1 MRGFL
6 ANRWRE
12 IVALL
17 GYGSLTAVYLRWLL
31 ALGRDHVLD
40 LGDSLFNLSVV
51 TWVADRV
58 PHALAGVWDAPWF
71 FPTRHA
77 LALSDHLIGA
87 GVAMA
92 ILRPIVGGEIP
103 AYNLIF
109 FLAFALSGWTAFLL
123 FRQLEL
129 SPRAAFFGGAIWT
142 FLPFRWDEAN
152 HLQVLLTAFVPLLL
166 LSFHRLLAEPNGR
179 RAALFVAVYAL
190 HLSGGTY
197 LAVMAHVPLAVL
209 AVLALPGLWRR
220 RGDHR
225 IWLALIPAALGCVAV
240 AGALLLPYRD
250 GLAQIRSEAD
260 YRIWGA
266 TAISLLQ
273 PSPTNWYGDIFP
285 PVLLRRE
292 NCLFVGFSGAFL
304 IPVGLWAWARDGAAG
319 AAPRR
324 RLSRFLL
331 GAVGAGLVAASVVLG
346 DARTWLGLQRAK
358 VPFGTVGLKG
368 YERPAH
374 LLVLGLALGLAA
386 SWESIAR
393 ARARRPLEVDL
404 LLASAV
410 ALLFAF
416 PVVFTHA
423 ASVLPGFSG
432 MRVPAR
438 FFVFASLGMAA
449 LAARGYAAVERW
461 AGGHRWARAL
471 PALLVALLAL
481 EAAPRDLGSQ
491 PLAARD
497 AQPEPATWLRQ
508 HDEVRA
514 VIFLPLPPSYEIDR
528 EIARMWSARAHGR
541 AIANGYSGTFPPEYR
556 RLQSAFSS
564 LPPAGEPA
572 LLAAQGISHLV
583 IDFREADASVQS
595 PLYHWLAD
603 REAAGWLRNVFEQD
617 GLLIYEIAARPG

>member
-197 LAVMAHVPLAVL
+197 LAVMAHVPLAT
-209 AVLALPGLWRR
+209 
-220 RGDHR
+220 
-225 IWLALIPAALGCVAV
+225 AA
-240 AGALLLPYRD
+240 
-250 GLAQIRSEAD
+250 
-260 YRIWGA
+260 
-266 TAISLLQ
+266 T
-273 PSPTNWYGDIFP
+273 
-285 PVLLRRE
+285 
-292 NCLFVGFSGAFL
+292 
-304 IPVGLWAWARDGAAG
+304 
-319 AAPRR
+319 
-324 RLSRFLL
+324 
-331 GAVGAGLVAASVVLG
+331 
-346 DARTWLGLQRAK
+346 
-358 VPFGTVGLKG
+358 
-368 YERPAH
+368 
-374 LLVLGLALGLAA
+374 
-386 SWESIAR
+386 
-393 ARARRPLEVDL
+393 
-404 LLASAV
+404 
-410 ALLFAF
+410 
-416 PVVFTHA
+416 
-423 ASVLPGFSG
+423 
-432 MRVPAR
+432 
-438 FFVFASLGMAA
+438 
-449 LAARGYAAVERW
+449 
-461 AGGHRWARAL
+461 
-471 PALLVALLAL
+471 
-481 EAAPRDLGSQ
+481 
-491 PLAARD
+491 
-497 AQPEPATWLRQ
+497 
-508 HDEVRA
+508 
-514 VIFLPLPPSYEIDR
+514 
-528 EIARMWSARAHGR
+528 EIAS
-541 AIANGYSGTFPPEYR
+541 
-556 RLQSAFSS
+556 
-564 LPPAGEPA
+564 
-572 LLAAQGISHLV
+572 
-583 IDFREADASVQS
+583 
-595 PLYHWLAD
+595 
-603 REAAGWLRNVFEQD
+603 
-617 GLLIYEIAARPG
+617 